1 MNASRSLIMIVALI
15 ASTLAACG
23 GGGGGGIPSTSG
35 TASAATSPTAS
46 SSSPTSAATASS
58 GYGNATAQSCPNG
71 AATSSGTLDC
81 ASLPLG
87 DQKYKT
93 TGASMGY
100 VYECNTLNGTPVV
113 TSAPWLNTSAQTW
126 DSTTKVAVTGSI
138 SFGGSFSESSNGTTR
153 TISGNAE
160 PIAPVTAGTFPITAA
175 DSAAYQYD
183 HNPNS
188 IDPHTFSFSVPANPS
203 AAASPGCTSG
213 GPVGVAMDGAM
224 IYNAF
229 DAAGND
235 AVADEIQDSCHGH
248 PDSSDTYHYHGWLQI
263 CVTDAGSSTTN
274 SSLLGYAADGYGIYG
289 PWYNGKVLTSADL
302 DECHGVTSQV
312 MWDGK
317 LTTIYHYVS
326 TYDFPYTVACY
337 HGTAVS
343 IGVP

>member
-1 MNASRSLIMIVALI
+1 MHASRSTVVLFSIFLL
-15 ASTLAACG
+15 TLAACG
-23 GGGGGGIPSTSG
+23 GGGGTVQPSS
-35 TASAATSPTAS
+35 ASSPASVATS
-46 SSSPTSAATASS
+46 SS

-71 AATSSGTLDC
+71 ASTSSGTLNC
-81 ASLPLG
+81 AALPLG
-87 DQKYKT
+87 DQKYRT
-93 TGASMGY
+93 TGPQSGY
-100 VYECNTLNGTPVV
+100 VYECSTLNGTPVV
-113 TSAPWLNTSAQTW
+113 TSAPWLNTVAETW
-126 DSTTKVAVTGSI
+126 DSTSKVAVTGTNA
-138 SFGGSFSESSNGTTR
+138 FSGQFTESSNGTTR

-160 PIAPVTAGTFPITAA
+160 PISPVTAGTFPITPS
-175 DSAAYQYD
+175 DPAAYAYD

-188 IDPHTFSFSVPANPS
+188 IATHTFSFTVSANPS

-213 GPVGVAMDGAM
+213 GPIGVALDGAM

-235 AVADEIQDSCHGH
+235 AVAREIQDTCHGH
-248 PDSSDTYHYHGWLQI
+248 PDQSNTYHYHGWLQA
-263 CVTDAGSSTTN
+263 CVTDGGSSTQN

-312 MWDGK
+312 TWDGK
-317 LTTIYHYVS
+317 ATTIYHYVS

-343 IGVP
+343 INVP